1 MARLLAFALALAAC
15 KREAPS
21 PAAEAIAKGQPPLVA
36 HSYFRVDAQ
45 PTPACHVN
53 APCEAQLVLTAL
65 GEYHVNDDYPTKFV
79 PDAASDVA
87 VEADG
92 RFHIGGAKHGTMTV
106 RFTPTKPGPA
116 RLVGKFELSVC
127 SDRNCQTASPKIT
140 LDVIGT

>member
-1 MARLLAFALALAAC
+1 MARLLVLVALAAC

-21 PAAEAIAKGQPPLVA
+21 PAAEAIAKGQPALVA
-36 HSYFRVDAQ
+36 HAYFRVDAQ
-45 PTPACHVN
+45 PTPPCPVHAT
-53 APCEAQLVLTAL
+53 CEAQLVLTAL
-65 GEYHVNDDYPTKFV
+65 GDYHVNDDYPTKFV

-140 LDVIGT
+140 LDVTAS